1 VQTLTNLSNRPA
13 WVDLATSDAAAA
25 RDFYGKL
32 FGWKIEISPDPQ
44 YGGYGMAEK
53 DGTGIAGIGP
63 KQDPN
68 APTAWSIYFG
78 SEDLSALAT
87 KVRLAGGTVAMEP
100 FDVGDQGRMAVFQDP
115 TGAFFSAW
123 QASGMRGFITN
134 QPNAYG
140 WGELNARG
148 VERAIPF
155 YEQVFG
161 WSHRTSESGSGQPPY
176 TEFLKDGQSLAGAWE
191 MSQMVPAEVPS
202 YWQVYFDVDD
212 VDKAFDR
219 AIDLGA
225 TAVVPPQDAMGVRW
239 AIVTDPQGA
248 SFGLV
253 KNTTPQS

>member
-1 VQTLTNLSNRPA
+1 VQTLTNLTNRPA

-32 FGWKIEISPDPQ
+32 FGWQIEISPDPQ

-53 DGTGIAGIGP
+53 DKTGIAGIGP

-68 APTAWSIYFG
+68 TPTAWSIYFG
-78 SEDLSALAT
+78 SEDLNALAT
-87 KVRLAGGTVAMEP
+87 KVRIAGGTVAMEP

-115 TGAFFSAW
+115 AGAFFSAW
-123 QASGMRGFITN
+123 QASAMRGFIAN
-134 QPNAYG
+134 EPNAFG

-161 WSHRTSESGSGQPPY
+161 WTHRTSETGEGQPAY

-191 MSQMVPAEVPS
+191 MNQMVPAEVPS
-202 YWQVYFDVDD
+202 YWLVYFDVDD

-253 KNTTPQS
+253 KNSTPQS